1 MKGRMKMKYSVLLLR
16 PDYAANPYGT
26 DTYLAHVEGH
36 DAAAAVRVAQA
47 EMVSVDDANGNPGDY
62 HPLVT
67 IEGWHD
73 DLTPEVY
80 R

>member
-1 MKGRMKMKYSVLLLR
+1 MKKYTVLLLR
-16 PDYAANPYGT
+16 PDYVADDFGT
-26 DTYLAHVEGH
+26 DTYLAQVEADSVG
-36 DAAAAVRVAQA
+36 AAVLAAQA
-47 EMVSVDDANGNPGDY
+47 EEAEIDDLDLKSTDY
-62 HPLVT
+62 HPLIT